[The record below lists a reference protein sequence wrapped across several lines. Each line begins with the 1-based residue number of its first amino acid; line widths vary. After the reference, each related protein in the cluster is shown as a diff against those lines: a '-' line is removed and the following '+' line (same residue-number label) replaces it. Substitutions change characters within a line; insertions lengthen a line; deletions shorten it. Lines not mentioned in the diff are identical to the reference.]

1 MATAI
6 LKMNKAPKT
15 ALTKNETLLRTKT
28 IQRAAILL
36 KQVSDPTRL
45 QVVTLL
51 SEGERHV
58 GGLCD
63 HFNMS
68 QPAVSH
74 HLSLLRHGGI
84 VERRR
89 HGQHSFYSLTDTGYR
104 LSNIVKE
111 MVH

>member
-6 LKMNKAPKT
+6 LNMKQRTVA
-15 ALTKNETLLRTKT
+15 ALAKNDTSLRTKT
-28 IQRAAILL
+28 IQRTAILL

-51 SEGERHV
+51 SDGERNA

-63 HFNMS
+63 HFNIS

-74 HLSLLRHGGI
+74 HLAMLRHGGL
-84 VERRR
+84 VECRR
-89 HGQHSFYSLTDTGYR
+89 HGKNSLYSLTDTGYR
-104 LSNIVKE
+104 LSRIAKSLVR
-111 MVH
+111 